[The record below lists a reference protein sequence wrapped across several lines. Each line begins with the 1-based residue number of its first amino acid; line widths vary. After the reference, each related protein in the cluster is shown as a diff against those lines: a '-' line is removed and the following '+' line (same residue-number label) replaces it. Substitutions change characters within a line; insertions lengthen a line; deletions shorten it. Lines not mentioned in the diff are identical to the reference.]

1 MPQQEWASTTPDTR
15 TFGQQIGRLIDDLNR
30 PDLQGIAQSYLQ
42 DAARYF
48 QRKPF
53 FFSDIDNSRVFGWG
67 QTSLNGPVQGSLHY
81 THGATI
87 VMQATDGNLYGFVN
101 LIGGTSGAT
110 IPTNFGSTLYSP
122 SGLTLAAAVR
132 PYPRRHDH
140 RWEQPLRA
148 NAGPWPGQGVQFT
161 QLCPPPFQNQYP
173 LPLGLRLA
181 QAGGSYLVQQP
192 SIGMTKISLSE
203 LRDLDVVRPAPRLPI
218 RPTGRFQQQ
227 IYFWPYP
234 VGFYPITLSYNTGLP
249 IPIQMNDS
257 NLWTTQAEALI
268 RYYAAFRICKVVLQ
282 DDVGA
287 AQYQM
292 LAAEELAALVSQGIA
307 QQQSDLGGGIVADLW
322 QCRKQPHTHRALDKR
337 SRSAPS
343 F

>member
-110 IPTNFGSTLYSP
+110 IPTNFSPTLYSP
-122 SGLTLAAAVR
+122 SGLTSPPQFVPIPGVTTTDGNIL
-132 PYPRRHDH
+132 
-140 RWEQPLRA
+140 WA

-161 QLCPPPFQNQYP
+161 QLCTLPFQNQYLPP
-173 LPLGLRLA
+173 LDYVSPKRVEVTWSSNLR
-181 QAGGSYLVQQP
+181 
-192 SIGMTKISLSE
+192 IGMTKISYSE
-203 LRDLDVVRPAPRLPI
+203 LRDLDVVRPSP
-218 RPTGRFQQQ
+218 PTTYPTYWSWFQQQ

-234 VGFYPITLSYNTGLP
+234 VGFYPITLSYNTGVP
-249 IPIQMNDS
+249 IPLQMNDT
-257 NLWTTQAEALI
+257 NFWTTQAEALI

-322 QCRKQPHTHRALDKR
+322 
-337 SRSAPS
+337 
-343 F
+343 